1 MRPPRFHLA
10 IPVADLEAA
19 RTFYAGLLGCGVGR
33 ESDTWIDFDFF
44 GHQVTAHLSPAE
56 TPPTA
61 SGTAV
66 PDPTRERGPLARIG
80 GGRDARV
87 PGETATN
94 PVDGKQVPVR
104 HFGVIL
110 DWHAWHALAERLR
123 RAGVDF
129 LIEPYVRFRGQVGEQ
144 ATLFVLDPSRNGLEF
159 KAFKDESRLF
169 ARE

>member
-19 RTFYAGLLGCGVGR
+19 RTFYAGVLGCGVGR

-56 TPPTA
+56 APLTA
-61 SGTAV
+61 SGAATTHPA
-66 PDPTRERGPLARIG
+66 G
-80 GGRDARV
+80 GKPGSAGCGRDARV
-87 PGETATN
+87 PGEAATN

-110 DWHAWHALAERLR
+110 DWQAWHALAERLR

-144 ATLFVLDPSRNGLEF
+144 VTLFVLDPSRNGLEF
-159 KAFKDESRLF
+159 KAFKDESHLF